1 MASAGH
7 PAPAVVAPDG
17 SVSFVDVDPG
27 PPLGVGGLPF
37 EMTDIELAPGNVLAF
52 YTDGLVGDMQDPD
65 GMRVLEHELGRSLSA
80 GESDLEQVSR
90 HIVSTML
97 PVSQPDDAAL
107 LLVRT
112 RELSEND
119 TAHWDVATDESEV
132 AGARSLVS
140 DQLTEW
146 GMEDFVF
153 TGEIVASE
161 LVTNAIRY
169 AEGPVEMRLL
179 RDGGVLVCE
188 VADQSN
194 TQPRMRRARSTDEH
208 GRGLFI
214 VAQMA
219 RRWDSRYGQ
228 TGKTVWAE
236 IAEPS
241 L

>member
-1 MASAGH
+1 
-7 PAPAVVAPDG
+7 
-17 SVSFVDVDPG
+17 
-27 PPLGVGGLPF
+27 
-37 EMTDIELAPGNVLAF
+37 VLAF

-219 RRWDSRYGQ
+219 RRWGSRYGQ